1 MATLG
6 LAGIASGVDTNAL
19 VDQLMALERQSLTRL
34 GYRQTA
40 VTGQQDAL
48 KEVASKLSA
57 LKSAARALA
66 SDATWA
72 QNQAVE
78 SSDPARV
85 AVARTGGAG
94 IGGHSIQV
102 NRLAASMQRGYGF
115 DSAAGGS
122 ITIAYNEGEPKQIEL
137 TVAPGA
143 TLKSV
148 ADAINAKS
156 NGPVV
161 AAVVK
166 NGAGEDRLVL
176 SSRKTGSESDF
187 TVTGGALLT
196 ADPAYTTADPSLLD
210 ASYSLNGGAPV
221 TSQTNVLEN
230 AIPGLRVTLK
240 GVTAAPATVNVGAP
254 ELDRAAVK
262 AKVKAFVDAY
272 NAVVDTTR
280 AKLTEKPMS
289 NPTSDFQ
296 AARGQLFG
304 DTGLNSMLSS
314 LRQEMS
320 EILDGTGID
329 DLGDLGISVPK
340 ATGGA
345 ISEDGK
351 AGRLVLD
358 EAKLTEALE
367 SDWTAVQG
375 FFGGFADEV
384 DSFVGAQTGGS
395 GVIDDRLKGSDRS
408 LDRIQDQI
416 DRTNERLDLKEKR
429 MRAQFAAMEVALQ
442 NAQSQQAWLT
452 GQLGALERM
461 NQR

>member
-1 MATLG
+1 MAG
-6 LAGIASGVDTNAL
+6 MAGIASGVDTNAL

-40 VTGQQDAL
+40 ITGQQDGL
-48 KEVASKLSA
+48 KEIASKLSA
-57 LKSAARALA
+57 LKTAARALA

-94 IGGHSIQV
+94 IGGHTVQV
-102 NRLAASMQRGYGF
+102 NRLAASMQRGYAF
-115 DSAAGGS
+115 DGAAGGS
-122 ITIAYNEGEPKQIEL
+122 ISIAYDEGEPKQISVA
-137 TVAPGA
+137 VAPGA

-148 ADAINAKS
+148 ADAINAKGD
-156 NGPVV
+156 GPVV

-187 TVTGGALLT
+187 TVTGGSILT
-196 ADPAYTTADPSLLD
+196 EDGAYATADPSLLD
-210 ASYSLNGGAPV
+210 ASYSLNGGPPV

-230 AIPGLRVTLK
+230 AIPGLRITLK
-240 GVTAAPATVNVGAP
+240 GVTAAPATLNVGAP

-262 AKVKAFVDAY
+262 GKVKAFVEAY

-304 DTGLNSMLSS
+304 DSGLNSMLSK
-314 LRQEMS
+314 LRQEMT

-329 DLGDLGISVPK
+329 DLGDLGITVPK
-340 ATGGA
+340 ATGGTV
-345 ISEDGK
+345 SEDGK

-358 EAKLTEALE
+358 EAKLTDALE

-375 FFGGFADEV
+375 FFGSFADDV
-384 DSFVGAQTGGS
+384 DALVNAQTGGS
-395 GVIDDRLKGSDRS
+395 GVIDDRLKNSKRG
-408 LDRIQDQI
+408 LDRLQDQVE
-416 DRTNERLDLKEKR
+416 RTNERLEQKEKR

-452 GQLGALERM
+452 GQLAALERM
-461 NQR
+461 NRQ

>member
-6 LAGIASGVDTNAL
+6 LGGIASGVDTNAI
-19 VDQLMALERQSLTRL
+19 VDQLMALERQSLTRI

-40 VTGQQDAL
+40 VTGEQNAL

-66 SDATWA
+66 DTGTWA

-78 SSDPARV
+78 SSDSTRV

-94 IGGHSIQV
+94 IGGHTIQV
-102 NRLAASMQRGYGF
+102 NRLASSMQRGYSF
-115 DSAAGGS
+115 DGAAGGTL
-122 ITIAYNEGEPKQIEL
+122 TIAYDEGEPKQIEI
-137 TVAPGA
+137 TVAAGA

-148 ADAINAKS
+148 ADAINAKGD
-156 NGPVV
+156 GPVV

-166 NGAGEDRLVL
+166 NALGEDRLVL

-187 TVTGGALLT
+187 TVTAGTVLT
-196 ADPAYTTADPSLLD
+196 EDPAYATADPSLLD
-210 ASYSLNGGAPV
+210 ASYSLDGNPAV
-221 TSQTNVLEN
+221 TSQSNVLEN
-230 AIPGLRVTLK
+230 AIPGLRITLK
-240 GVTAAPATVNVGAP
+240 GVTAAPATVSVGPP
-254 ELDRAAVK
+254 ELDREAVK

-280 AKLTEKPMS
+280 AKLTEKPVAS
-289 NPTSDFQ
+289 PASEFE

-304 DTGLNSMLSS
+304 DTGLTAMLSA
-314 LRQEMS
+314 LRQQMS
-320 EILDGTGID
+320 EIVAGTGVN
-329 DLGDLGISVPK
+329 DLTDLGISVPK
-340 ATGGA
+340 ATGAGVSA
-345 ISEDGK
+345 DGK

-367 SDWTAVQG
+367 SDWTVVKG

-384 DSFVGAQTGGS
+384 GAFVDAQTGGS
-395 GVIDDRLKGSDRS
+395 GAIDGRLESADRS
-408 LDRIQDQI
+408 LDRLQDQM
-416 DRTNERLDLKEKR
+416 DRTNERLDMREKR

-442 NAQSQQAWLT
+442 NAQSQQAWLS
-452 GQLGALERM
+452 GQLAALEANSGR
-461 NQR
+461 